1 MKSFLSSSLLSSL
14 GLRGREGRTKRSTQ
28 SMKTRLI
35 IYSLGIASLISS
47 ANAQDA
53 AEEHGW
59 LNNETL
65 KTPFGDFEF
74 KNGYPA
80 GDSTQRLLDQLKLNR
95 AVEVY
100 LTQMMPV
107 SAVATR
113 EGLREFGQT
122 KSNQLVIWEQ
132 LMGPDT
138 VLLTA
143 NTETVYAIGFFDL
156 KAEGPIVVEAPPK
169 MLGFLQ
175 DGL

>member
-1 MKSFLSSSLLSSL
+1 
-14 GLRGREGRTKRSTQ
+14 
-28 SMKTRLI
+28 MKTKLI
-35 IYSLGIASLISS
+35 IYSLGITLFAVS
-47 ANAQDA
+47 AIAQES
-53 AEEHGW
+53 AEKHGW

-65 KTPFGDFEF
+65 KTPFGDFAF

-80 GDSTQRLLDQLKLNR
+80 GDSTQRLLDQLQLNR

-100 LTQMMPV
+100 LTQMMAV

-143 NTETVYAIGFFDL
+143 N
-156 KAEGPIVVEAPPK
+156 
-169 MLGFLQ
+169 
-175 DGL
+175 